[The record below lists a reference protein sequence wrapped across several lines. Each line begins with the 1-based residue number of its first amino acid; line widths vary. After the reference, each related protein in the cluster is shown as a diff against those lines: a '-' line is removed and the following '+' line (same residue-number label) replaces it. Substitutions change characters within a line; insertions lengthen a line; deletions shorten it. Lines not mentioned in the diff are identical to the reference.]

1 MRDSLTFHY
10 TLFSSLKNICNKK
23 DFHVARHLVDE
34 NDPSTSRHVGCQD
47 KGGPGK
53 IHEVI
58 LVKSKLHSELISE
71 ERYKPKEKLPG
82 ITNDFILFVA
92 ITFTTPVMNNS
103 SKTCVYFENVWPKF
117 DDSEEFFITN
127 IALCLVNI
135 IFSLATCIANVLFI
149 FAVAKTPDLQSP
161 SFVLLGCL
169 AASDLLVGLI
179 CQPLLVAVKIAEL
192 EENLTAFCN
201 LKKVQFL
208 SGWAT
213 SGASFLLIAAV
224 SVDRVLCL
232 VLHLRYSTLVTVPR
246 VLKCAFILWIF
257 SITFVI
263 TRFWMGSAWHFIAYL
278 VFFLPLLVITVSTLK
293 IFQFARRHQRQI
305 NDQTMAVSHLQPNTV
320 NALKCRKSA
329 VTVLYIYGLSLI
341 FYSPYLLVTIIDIYV
356 AGFTRT
362 VRIIYDY
369 AGTTI
374 FINSFL
380 NPLVYCWRVRMIR
393 RAVRNVLRKERQER
407 Y

>member
-1 MRDSLTFHY
+1 MC
-10 TLFSSLKNICNKK
+10 I
-23 DFHVARHLVDE
+23 
-34 NDPSTSRHVGCQD
+34 
-47 KGGPGK
+47 
-53 IHEVI
+53 
-58 LVKSKLHSELISE
+58 
-71 ERYKPKEKLPG
+71 
-82 ITNDFILFVA
+82 
-92 ITFTTPVMNNS
+92 
-103 SKTCVYFENVWPKF
+103 
-117 DDSEEFFITN
+117 
-127 IALCLVNI
+127 VNI

-192 EENLTAFCN
+192 EEKLTAFCN
-201 LKKVQFL
+201 LKKVQSL

-278 VFFLPLLVITVSTLK
+278 VFFLPLLIITVSTLK

-329 VTVLYIYGLSLI
+329 VTVFIFFTVFIFYIYGLSLI
-341 FYSPYLLVTIIDIYV
+341 FYSPYLLVTIIDISV

-362 VRIIYDY
+362 VRIVYDY
-369 AGTTI
+369 AGTAI

-380 NPLVYCWRVRMIR
+380 NPLVYCGRVRMIR